1 MINIPVGIL
10 VLFMLFMF
18 LLAGMAYE
26 AYIRPWFLMHL
37 FKRKPRRNNIK
48 KNYIILGSLDE

>member
-10 VLFMLFMF
+10 LLFMLVMF

-26 AYIRPWFLMHL
+26 AYIRPWLLMHS
-37 FKRKPRRNNIK
+37 FKRKPRRNIIK
-48 KNYIILGSLDE
+48 KNLYNLMIFR